1 METIEFNEVIKQNIE
16 VVGGLIGVA
25 SASKNGLMQKT
36 NVPQSTLLSETS
48 GTSILIAE
56 VLGYANFDFIF
67 NHSYRKGSYYR
78 LIVGSERDVMKAN
91 KIVVGNIDQC
101 DFYYRK
107 EQSGNWGI
115 YAKTKSESAMMLT
128 VNNFSTFNT
137 VLEMKMVY
145 KEIPSDAVKIEV

>member
-1 METIEFNEVIKQNIE
+1 METVEFNEVIKQNIE

-36 NVPQSTLLSETS
+36 NVPQNTLLSETS

-56 VLGYANFDFIF
+56 VLGYSNFDFIF
-67 NHSYRKGSYYR
+67 NHSYRKGSCYR
-78 LIVGSERDVMKAN
+78 LIVGSEREVMKAN
-91 KIVVGNIDQC
+91 KIVIGDIDQC

-128 VNNFSTFNT
+128 VNNFSTFNAI
-137 VLEMKMVY
+137 LEMKMVY

>member
-1 METIEFNEVIKQNIE
+1 M
-16 VVGGLIGVA
+16 GGLIGVA

-36 NVPQSTLLSETS
+36 NVPQSISLSDS
-48 GTSILIAE
+48 LGVSILIAE
-56 VLGYANFDFIF
+56 VLGYSNFDIIF

-78 LIVGSERDVMKAN
+78 LIIGCERDVMKAN

-115 YAKTKSESAMMLT
+115 YAKNKIGNAMMLT

>member
-1 METIEFNEVIKQNIE
+1 M
-16 VVGGLIGVA
+16 
-25 SASKNGLMQKT
+25 
-36 NVPQSTLLSETS
+36 PQSISLSDS
-48 GTSILIAE
+48 LGVSILIAE
-56 VLGYANFDFIF
+56 VLGYSNFDIIF

-78 LIVGSERDVMKAN
+78 LIIGCERDVMKAN

-115 YAKTKSESAMMLT
+115 YAKNKIGNAMMLT